1 MQECQCLTTRRIG
14 RGYAKS
20 RRSSRPSMRRT
31 KRFSSPSP
39 LCDIHP
45 SPIHLSQR
53 GGTEL
58 FLRNHQGVS
67 EKELDSHRF
76 HRLEGT
82 FLARTR
88 FCLGEMPRSG
98 FEPDRVGVRTD
109 PLWLRLTPAL

>member
-20 RRSSRPSMRRT
+20 RKVVPSQHEEDQTVYLPFPFVR
-31 KRFSSPSP
+31 
-39 LCDIHP
+39 HP
-45 SPIHLSQR
+45 SQPDSLEPTR
-53 GGTEL
+53 
-58 FLRNHQGVS
+58 RNWTLLAKPPGVS

-88 FCLGEMPRSG
+88 FGLGEPRRSG
-98 FEPDRVGVRTD
+98 FERDRAGGWTVR
-109 PLWLRLTPAL
+109 LR